1 MNDAVNSPGNNSKI
15 ILCNDLEYAKTR
27 MQEMIDAPIVK
38 TFFEEEF
45 KVEHAHA
52 VIREAYIA
60 EECTKVIMLGALS
73 YNIFAQNALL
83 KLLEEPPRN
92 IVFILLSRSKNALLP
107 TVRSRMQ
114 VEVIEAPR
122 VHTALELDLSRL
134 DLDTI
139 FTFLKKH
146 QNSSKDELKTLIQ
159 LLLTRSIAEAGIR
172 LNERELSLFDTAL
185 ELAELNTRAQNI
197 LSLLLLTLYEA
208 RMRP

>member
-1 MNDAVNSPGNNSKI
+1 MNDVVNSTGNNSKI

-60 EECTKVIMLGALS
+60 EERTKVIMLGALS